1 MRLESDV
8 RSCKFGAQ
16 KRHVNQ
22 RSRRAGGGGRKG
34 EPAFAQRSRVAAALM
49 HAFIES
55 SELCIRYGAKAGRAF
70 HMDREMLGP

>member
-1 MRLESDV
+1 MGR
-8 RSCKFGAQ
+8 
-16 KRHVNQ
+16 
-22 RSRRAGGGGRKG
+22 GGRKG